1 MHMLRFL
8 KKNCDNSNRFGF
20 PCPLLSCSV
29 LFCPVLSCS
38 VLFCPVLL
46 CPVLS
51 YVVLLLE

>member
-20 PCPLLSCSV
+20 SCPFLSCIV
-29 LFCPVLSCS
+29 Q
-38 VLFCPVLL
+38 L

-51 YVVLLLE
+51 YVVLLLEL